1 MQGPV
6 CPPMSEASEQDL
18 RLRYLDWCS
27 VQIVRRFFELS
38 PDEVWQRANQAD
50 AQPLASGDPLLP
62 EAPASARG
70 AAPPGFLSLVRKTTL
85 ILAQELRLP
94 SFEAWR
100 SAYLADPRPFQQDL
114 LEMGDSGSDSRR

>member
-1 MQGPV
+1 
-6 CPPMSEASEQDL
+6 MSEASEQDL

-50 AQPLASGDPLLP
+50 AQPTGSGDPLLP
-62 EAPASARG
+62 DVPASALG

-85 ILAQELRLP
+85 VLAQELRLP

-100 SAYLADPRPFQQDL
+100 DAYLADPKPFQQDL
-114 LEMGDSGSDSRR
+114 LEMGDAGSDSSR